1 VVSTTNKGEDSD
13 YDNNNSSSSMCPKC
27 LSGDMIVHPLFLSMP
42 LTSLSKI
49 AEKSKTAIEDQ
60 DADFVFKFISCRNCG
75 YSEFY
80 LVTDDIRRQ
89 V

>member
-1 VVSTTNKGEDSD
+1 MVTTNKNEDSD
-13 YDNNNSSSSMCPKC
+13 YENNNSSSKCPKY
-27 LSGDMIVHPLFLSMP
+27 LSDDMIVHPSFLSMP

-60 DADFVFKFISCRNCG
+60 DADFVSKFISCRNGG

-80 LVTDDIRRQ
+80 LVTEYMRRR